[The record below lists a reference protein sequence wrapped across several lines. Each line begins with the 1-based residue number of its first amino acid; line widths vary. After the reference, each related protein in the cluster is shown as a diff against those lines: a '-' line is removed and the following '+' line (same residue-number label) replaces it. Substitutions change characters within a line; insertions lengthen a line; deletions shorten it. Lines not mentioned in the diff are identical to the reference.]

1 MSNKFQPG
9 DLVILNQYGLFI
21 TVDHENKVGIVIS
34 KAYNIL
40 PYDLEA
46 NSDTFYIVHD
56 VLLEGELIKMIPAEF
71 MESYGP
77 YEEDIK

>member
-1 MSNKFQPG
+1 MPDKFEPG

-21 TVDHENKVGIVIS
+21 TVDHEDKVGIIIS

-40 PYDLEA
+40 PYDIE
-46 NSDTFYIVHD
+46 SDSDSFYIVHD
-56 VLLEGELIKMIPAEF
+56 VLLEGELIKMVPAEF
-71 MESYGP
+71 MESYGS